1 MFKYKIATISIL
13 LFLVSGNLLF
23 ADSNQSL
30 IEKANSE
37 YINGNYEQAIETYNL
52 VLETDYESALLYYNI
67 GNAYYKNNQLAYSIL
82 FFEKA
87 KLLAPN
93 DEDINFNLELANSH
107 TTDKIEAIPELFI
120 KNWYNTISSIYTS
133 DFWAIVSMITFFV
146 GLLFLSLFLFSRK
159 SSLKRTAFYFS
170 MLLLL
175 SSALSFSF
183 SRNETNK
190 QTAHNCGI
198 IFNSI
203 TVKSSPD
210 NNGTDLFL
218 LHEGT
223 KVEILEPNNEWVKIK
238 LKDGSEGWV
247 TTENMKII

>member
-1 MFKYKIATISIL
+1 MFKTKIFLISIIL
-13 LFLVSGNLLF
+13 ILFFGSKLF
-23 ADSNQSL
+23 ADSNLSL

-37 YINGNYEQAIETYNL
+37 YINGNYIQAIETYNL
-52 VLETDYESALLYYNI
+52 ILETDYESAELYYNL

-120 KNWYNTISSIYTS
+120 KSWYNSISSIYIS
-133 DFWAIVSMITFFV
+133 DFWAIVSMITFFAC
-146 GLLFLSLFLFSRK
+146 LIFFSLFLFTHK
-159 SSLKRTAFYFS
+159 TGIKRTAFYISILFLIIAV
-170 MLLLL
+170 M
-175 SSALSFSF
+175 SFSF
-183 SRNETNK
+183 SRNETRK

-238 LKDGSEGWV
+238 LRDGSKGWV
-247 TTENMKII
+247 TTENMEII